1 MADTTHPI
9 APLELDA
16 QGIRLRPW
24 RPDDAP
30 ALFEA
35 VRESIASISPWLP
48 WLHDDYDLDDSATWI
63 ADCQAGRER
72 GDTHAFG
79 LFDAQGRALGDVALN
94 RIDPKRG
101 SANLGYWVRES
112 AQGQGVATRA
122 ARAIA
127 DFGFDVLGLIRIEIV
142 VAVDNVASRR
152 TAERLG
158 AHFDCI
164 SPNRIIHRGEAAAAA
179 VYSLLPP
186 EREDRPSGPVLEEGN
201 LRLRAYRPSDLH
213 ALHAALHE
221 SMDTIGRWQ
230 GWCTPAYSL
239 DDARRWIA
247 QTRLAWRGV
256 GDECALVMADRASDE
271 LMGSIALNHWLPEYG
286 MANLGYWV
294 RQTQQ
299 EQGLATRAVRLL
311 ARHALRATDLRRLEI
326 VVATD
331 NQASRRVAEKA
342 GAQLE
347 GIARN
352 RLILRGE
359 PLDAA
364 IYSLIAADLR

>member
-112 AQGQGVATRA
+112 AQGRGVATRA

-158 AHFDCI
+158 AHFDGI
-164 SPNRIIHRGEAAAAA
+164 SPNRVAAR
-179 VYSLLPP
+179 SDPP
-186 EREDRPSGPVLEEGN
+186 HARSG
-201 LRLRAYRPSDLH
+201 
-213 ALHAALHE
+213 
-221 SMDTIGRWQ
+221 
-230 GWCTPAYSL
+230 CT
-239 DDARRWIA
+239 R
-247 QTRLAWRGV
+247 
-256 GDECALVMADRASDE
+256 
-271 LMGSIALNHWLPEYG
+271 
-286 MANLGYWV
+286 
-294 RQTQQ
+294 
-299 EQGLATRAVRLL
+299 
-311 ARHALRATDLRRLEI
+311 
-326 VVATD
+326 
-331 NQASRRVAEKA
+331 
-342 GAQLE
+342 
-347 GIARN
+347 
-352 RLILRGE
+352 
-359 PLDAA
+359 
-364 IYSLIAADLR
+364 